1 MLEKGCFH
9 VGLALLSASLTLRKA
24 CVHECAEIGC
34 NTLPDALYSRV
45 CSSTS
50 EATALLA
57 PAVSHPQGVETIVD
71 LQWLMGERFALWMGP
86 LHMYLLS
93 FWHGH
98 WLVQGGSISPCQS
111 WEGSQRF

>member
-1 MLEKGCFH
+1 MNVQRLAATLCLMLFIPEF
-9 VGLALLSASLTLRKA
+9 VAAQVRLL
-24 CVHECAEIGC
+24 
-34 NTLPDALYSRV
+34 
-45 CSSTS
+45 
-50 EATALLA
+50 